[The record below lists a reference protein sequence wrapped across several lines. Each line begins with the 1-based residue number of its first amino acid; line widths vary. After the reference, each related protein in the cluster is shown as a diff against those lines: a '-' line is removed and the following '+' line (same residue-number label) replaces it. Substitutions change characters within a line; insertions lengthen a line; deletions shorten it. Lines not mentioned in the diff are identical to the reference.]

1 MGEFNLSILE
11 EAVNRIKVLDALEV
25 GTDDYNSAKENLEK
39 TLGITKDQGFTIDSD
54 GKITLNGTPLE
65 KLDAGNLQNMLNDPN
80 TNWASG
86 MKSALNDREIFPTET
101 PTVEQENNTVSKIK
115 SKLDVSNPE
124 KSFGK
129 VVTQIQDAF
138 VSLGKEINF
147 KYLIVGGLSYGALIL
162 VGKSREGC
170 YISRGE
176 GQEVQITNSTDKSVC
191 TCGNNIISCQQKCTD
206 WVKASTSCAQLLCS
220 STSPSTSTHEIKLN
234 DSSSICK
241 IKSNDPH
248 SCQCYTSTEADSGL
262 KIIYKKEQ
270 DPVTVLSGALAS
282 IGYFITDIENDVVKL
297 TNAATNAAAKILK
310 LPVIFAII
318 GGIALTFIIIYFLI
332 PFLKKFL
339 KKKRNFK
346 IQQNLTQ

>member
-25 GTDDYNSAKENLEK
+25 DSKDYNNAKESLET
-39 TLGITKDQGFTIDSD
+39 TLGITQDQGFTIED

-65 KLDAGNLQNMLNDPN
+65 ELDAENLQNMLNDPK
-80 TNWASG
+80 TNWANG
-86 MKSALNDREIFPTET
+86 MKSALNDREIFPTEK

-138 VSLGKEINF
+138 VSLGKKINF
-147 KYLIVGGLSYGALIL
+147 KYLIVGGLSYGALRL

-176 GQEVQITNSTDKSVC
+176 GQEVQITNSTDKSAC
-191 TCGNNIISCQQKCTD
+191 TCGNNIISCKKKCTD

-234 DSSSICK
+234 DSSSICSK
-241 IKSNDPH
+241 KSNDPH

-262 KIIYKKEQ
+262 KIIYKEEQ

-282 IGYFITDIENDVVKL
+282 IGYFITDIENDVVKIA
-297 TNAATNAAAKILK
+297 NAATNAATKILK
-310 LPVIFAII
+310 LSSIFAII
-318 GGIALTFIIIYFLI
+318 GGVIVLAVIIYSLST
-332 PFLKKFL
+332 FL